1 VSDHG
6 QVTRAPNDVPA
17 DTDWAARTADTIERV
32 VGSVHNKAVAPVT
45 SAARWIVYGLVA
57 AAVGMAA
64 LVLLAIGIVRVVVAY
79 VPPHEA
85 YAAEGYAGGIF
96 FLVGLFLWSKRA
108 TRR

>member
-1 VSDHG
+1 MSDHG
-6 QVTRAPNDVPA
+6 QVARAPNDA
-17 DTDWAARTADTIERV
+17 RGDTDWAVRTADTIERL
-32 VGSVHNKAVAPVT
+32 VGSVHDKAVAPVT

-64 LVLLAIGIVRVVVAY
+64 VVLLAIGIVRVVIAY

-96 FLVGLFLWSKRA
+96 FLLGLFLWSKRA
-108 TRR
+108 SRR